1 MSYSNQTYTN
11 QAYSNQG
18 YSNFDRY
25 LEAEVLS
32 ADPVKLVC
40 MLYRGAIEATVAA
53 RRHLKAREIKERSRQ
68 IMRASAIL
76 RELSHSLDPQ
86 HKEMSSR
93 LRDLYAYMQK
103 CLLEANA
110 RQIDPPL
117 AEVEQLLS
125 TLLEGWKEV
134 APPAPSVSTESTGQ
148 AHQSVSCTY

>member
-1 MSYSNQTYTN
+1 MAYSN

-25 LEAEVLS
+25 LETEVFG

-68 IMRASAIL
+68 IMRVSAIL
-76 RELSHSLDPQ
+76 RELSHSLDPKYKQ
-86 HKEMSSR
+86 ISGP
-93 LRDLYAYMQK
+93 LADLYTYMQK
-103 CLLEANA
+103 GLLEANA
-110 RQIDPPL
+110 KQIDPPL

-125 TLLEGWKEV
+125 TLLEGWKAV
-134 APPAPSVSTESTGQ
+134 APATPAVSTESTDR
-148 AHQSVSCTY
+148 AYQSVSCTC